1 MVKTG
6 EKLYQKKKKAE
17 EKWRQVPVKQKEETS
32 VQQVIFAPRPKPPGN
47 FFTVTSHPKPHPPNI
62 RHSSSYL

>member
-1 MVKTG
+1 MEAGTSKT
-6 EKLYQKKKKAE
+6 E
-17 EKWRQVPVKQKEETS
+17 REETS

-62 RHSSSYL
+62 RRSSSYL